1 MVRKGNDVTEGA
13 EGGDGELRI
22 VVSGSGG
29 QDSHRSEGF
38 G

>member
-1 MVRKGNDVTEGA
+1 MVRKGDNVMGGA
-13 EGGDGELRI
+13 DGSDGELRI